1 MEKMEWER
9 KLEAYISMVREIR
22 MKLEKQGFGSVS
34 TTRIGNFLRNMKEEL
49 RDIPRDTRFLPYIY
63 VLIYELVLLKNQINK
78 AIKVIENGE

>member
-1 MEKMEWER
+1 MEWER

-34 TTRIGNFLRNMKEEL
+34 TTRIKNFLKNMKEEL
-49 RDIPRDTRFLPYIY
+49 RDIPRDVRFLPYIY

-78 AIKVIENGE
+78 AIKAIENGE